1 MRTIRILLLFVVTAA
16 VAGVLGGVFASKASA
31 IAFTDEPCPPDPV
44 GGVLKI
50 CKPNAE
56 VGKAYSLQIV
66 AREGCTPDSVRYGLL
81 GSLPPGLTMTPS
93 GPGPLIS
100 GTPTRAGDY
109 RFWLTVTDIPAW
121 QGGIFWCSDDHGAER
136 EFQLTVVEGLQIAQ
150 RQSTLTPGQLNT
162 PYSLQFTAT
171 GGSPTWSVSNGAL
184 PAGLTLNSSS
194 GLLSGTPTTQGDYT
208 FKVTATSGSRSDAQT
223 YQLTVVEAL
232 KMTSPAAARAEVGVS
247 FQLALQASGGRA
259 PYKWSAAGLPAGLT
273 LNATSGEISGTPSAA
288 SSTPVK
294 VTVADALGLT
304 SAADVNLSV
313 APKLAITK
321 SALAPARVGVTYSGR
336 LAKSGGVAPVSW
348 SVLDPTKLPLGV
360 RLTKTGRLYGVARR
374 AGTYRFRVEVTD
386 ALSARSTSGFVL
398 KVVGK
403 KARR

>member
-1 MRTIRILLLFVVTAA
+1 MRTIRVLLLFVVTAVLA
-16 VAGVLGGVFASKASA
+16 AVLGGVFASKASA
-31 IAFTDEPCPPDPV
+31 LAFEDEPCPPDPV
-44 GGVLKI
+44 GGVLKL
-50 CKPNAE
+50 CKPDAE
-56 VGKAYSLQIV
+56 VGKPYSLQIKGR
-66 AREGCTPDSVRYGLL
+66 AGCTPDSVVYSLPN
-81 GSLPPGLTMTPS
+81 GSLPPGLSMSTSTA
-93 GPGPLIS
+93 LIS
-100 GTPTRAGDY
+100 GVPTRAGEY
-109 RFWLTVTDIPAW
+109 RFWIAVTDIPAW
-121 QGGIFWCSDDHGAER
+121 QGGIFWCSDNETSDR
-136 EFQLTVVEGLQIAQ
+136 EFVINVVEGLQIAQ
-150 RQSTLTPGQLNT
+150 RQSTLTPAQLNT

-171 GGSPTWSVSNGAL
+171 GGSPTWSVSSGAL

-259 PYKWSAAGLPAGLT
+259 PYKWSATGLPAGLT